1 MCKWWLSAWVP
12 QDHKKTQV
20 DQALGGRMERGRRAS
35 LEGEHTLLLFIMIIY
50 RNVSL
55 QFIVSKLFKAFFF
68 FSGRTTQ
75 HMETLVPWSEIEPE
89 PLALEAGSLN
99 HEGSH
104 TCYFSWSN
112 TCQKHQPAN
121 IQSARNAGLLL
132 FPPSILYP
140 VLFHFKSMQNALVL
154 TWIYLINKR
163 PLWNFNQVQTA
174 PKERD
179 HWYSLQKI
187 TD

>member
-1 MCKWWLSAWVP
+1 MVVKCLGATGP
-12 QDHKKTQV
+12 QKDPSGSGTWRENGKRPKSI
-20 DQALGGRMERGRRAS
+20 LGRRTHATS
-35 LEGEHTLLLFIMIIY
+35 LHHDHIQKCLIALHSIQTVQGF
-50 RNVSL
+50 
-55 QFIVSKLFKAFFF
+55 FFF

-99 HEGSH
+99 HEGSP